1 LNLPNKVRELIK
13 KLPKEHS
20 GLKKLIEKNY
30 QRMNFDK
37 LKTFRKTQVEN
48 FYKQVIEQILLSNPE
63 ALELL
68 KNLSVINTEVD
79 TNIDRKGI
87 ETSYELP
94 NIEKAFN
101 VLLDT
106 GIIKKKKGTEEIYDF
121 SYNLIQGVLEI
132 MTDEKCHEKAI
143 SYYERK
149 RKKYGENLNDDIELL
164 FHKVKLSPTEDLVN
178 EFFAIVNLIEQ
189 FDYKYKRLIDVA
201 GELIILGDKYKAPIL
216 IVLGDMFSV
225 IGMTENAERIYRD
238 ALNTYKKLAKQYYRI
253 FLPYVAATQKN
264 LGTLYTDLKR
274 FEEAEKIFL
283 DALKVYKEL
292 EKQYYDVYTPDLD
305 LTQSDLVDMY
315 IDENESKDQD
325 KSYLDVLKTYSK
337 LVNQYY
343 DIYFPNETAIS
354 NYFGNVGVDLSLFED
369 IKDGTIDSIDS
380 YKALA
385 KICYDMYLN
394 DVATTQSNLGIIY
407 SELMK
412 FEEAERMHLEALKI
426 KKKLAELNP
435 SQVLPSLALT
445 LIDLGDLYA
454 NLNKFE
460 DAEPMYSEA
469 LKISKQ
475 LAEQNPEVYFYNVA
489 IINNCLGNVYVK
501 LQKFEEAQKM
511 YLDALK
517 IFKIFAKEDP
527 KAYLYNVADV
537 QNNLGNL
544 FMILKNLEKAEY
556 YLNKAFKK
564 DPANVEILYNIA
576 CLESLR
582 NNQVK
587 ALELLTQVIEL
598 DKKYIER
605 TLLDDRFDN
614 IKDSKEFKELIGE

>member
-1 LNLPNKVRELIK
+1 MSLPNKVRELIK

-20 GLKKLIEKNY
+20 GLKKLIKNNY
-30 QRMNFDK
+30 QRINLDE
-37 LKTFRKTQVEN
+37 LKTFDKKNVEN
-48 FYKQVIEQILLSNPE
+48 FYLQVIEQILLSNPE

-79 TNIDRKGI
+79 TNIDRKDI
-87 ETSYELP
+87 ETSYKLP
-94 NIEKAFN
+94 NIKKAFN

-106 GIIKKKKGTEEIYDF
+106 GIIKKKKGKEETYDF
-121 SYNLIQGVLEI
+121 SYQQIPEALEI
-132 MTDEKCHEKAI
+132 LTDKNCHEKAI
-143 SYYERK
+143 SYYESK

-164 FHKVKLSPTEDLVN
+164 FHKVKVNPTEDLVN
-178 EFFAIVNLIEQ
+178 EFFAIVNLIDQ
-189 FDYKYKRLIDVA
+189 FDYKYRRLISVA
-201 GELIILGDKYKAPIL
+201 EELIILGDKYKAPIL
-216 IVLGDMFSV
+216 IVLGDMFSAV
-225 IGMTENAERIYRD
+225 GLAENAEKMYLE
-238 ALNTYKKLAKQYYRI
+238 ALNIYKKLAKQYYRI
-253 FLPYVAATQKN
+253 YLPYIAATQKN

-274 FEEAEKIFL
+274 FEKAEKIYL

-292 EKQYYDVYTPDLD
+292 EKQYYDVYNPDLD

-315 IDENESKDQD
+315 TDEDETKDPD
-325 KSYLDVLKTYSK
+325 KSYLDVLKTYNK

-343 DIYFPNETAIS
+343 DTYFPNETAIS
-354 NYFGNVGVDLSLFED
+354 NYFGNILVDLSLFED
-369 IKDGTIDSIDS
+369 IKDGVIDSLDT

-385 KICYDMYLN
+385 KMSYDMYLN

-407 SELMK
+407 SELSNFK
-412 FEEAERMHLEALKI
+412 KAEQMHLEALKI
-426 KKKLAELNP
+426 KRKLAKINP

-454 NLNKFE
+454 SLDKFE
-460 DAEPMYSEA
+460 DAEPMYSDA
-469 LKISKQ
+469 LKISQQ
-475 LAEQNPEVYFYNVA
+475 LAAQNPEVYFYNVA

-501 LQKFEEAQKM
+501 LQKFEEAQTM

-527 KAYLYNVADV
+527 KTYLYNVADV
-537 QNNLGNL
+537 QNNLGNI
-544 FMILKNLEKAEY
+544 FMILKNLEKAEQ

-564 DPANVEILYNIA
+564 DPTNLDILYNIA

-582 NNQVK
+582 NNQGK
-587 ALELLTQVIEL
+587 ALELLMKVVEL
-598 DKKYIER
+598 DKNYIER
-605 TLLDDRFDN
+605 VLSDDRFDN